1 MAGVLFALLFGTALV
16 LIRTA
21 LPEGAEHGSQ
31 WVDGSAG
38 HLKVAAV
45 LMPFAGITFLWF
57 IGVVRDGIGKYE
69 DKFFSSVF
77 VGSGLLFLAMMFAS
91 SAVGA
96 GLVASR
102 RLQVDEAAHDE
113 VVAFGQALLT
123 TLTNTYALRMGAV
136 FMISLAT
143 IWLKT
148 RLMPTWLVAGTYLC
162 AVSLLIAS
170 RHQHVGDAGVP
181 GLGAGGEPAGV
192 GPRRRHRPALP
203 RRRRHSRRSADAGHN
218 LTASRAWS
226 SSEAGTSSASSTT
239 TPSSSASNNSS
250 ETIMQLPD
258 PMQAS
263 RSAINFTGA
272 SPPHRQRP

>member
-1 MAGVLFALLFGTALV
+1 MWPSLCHDHPVTDRRATTLNGLKTPRAAGLAGVLFALLFGTALV

-38 HLKVAAV
+38 HLKIAAV

-77 VGSGLLFLAMMFAS
+77 FGSGLLFLAMMFTS

-96 GLVASR
+96 GLEATR
-102 RLQVDEAAHDE
+102 KIRVDDVAHDE
-113 VVAFGQALLT
+113 VVVFGQALLT

-162 AVSLLIAS
+162 AVCLLIAADIS
-170 RHQHVGDAGVP
+170 MWVTLAFPAWVLMVSLLALVRAGVIDLHFHDDDVTP
-181 GLGAGGEPAGV
+181 G
-192 GPRRRHRPALP
+192 
-203 RRRRHSRRSADAGHN
+203 
-218 LTASRAWS
+218 
-226 SSEAGTSSASSTT
+226 EA
-239 TPSSSASNNSS
+239 PP
-250 ETIMQLPD
+250 PD
-258 PMQAS
+258 
-263 RSAINFTGA
+263 RT
-272 SPPHRQRP
+272 